1 MMYQVT
7 IKGKGDMVE
16 AFKDEG
22 IFVTFGDNAPDT
34 LKDLCY
40 AIDVN
45 PVNGVVKPGCKLVID
60 GKEYKIVKV
69 GDVANENLAN
79 LGHVTYSFNGED
91 AECLPG
97 TICVEK
103 AEIPALDIGSTIA
116 IVE

>member
-1 MMYQVT
+1 M
-7 IKGKGDMVE
+7 
-16 AFKDEG
+16 
-22 IFVTFGDNAPDT
+22 N
-34 LKDLCY
+34 
-40 AIDVN
+40 
-45 PVNGVVKPGCKLVID
+45 D